1 MPSSSHRDAARP
13 RVSVAA
19 YLLSTMRWIGEEVR
33 FGLRLL
39 RWWVVWPGLLLIVSL
54 SVLAYQLP
62 GTYVVDV
69 GSPQDQAY
77 TRNFHARLEEP
88 GGTYRWS
95 DVYGYVSF
103 PGMGGARPFTLTITL
118 DAQRRAPIEV
128 HVNGVRFFAGEVVP
142 GWQELSF
149 RIDESQPAALASRDT
164 VVEFRAPDYR
174 LPGEEAQAK
183 GLKVDRVVLEQ
194 SSGGGFIWPSLAT
207 LGFLVL
213 STLLAYIL
221 VGRTLRGL
229 STGPATRIR
238 ALVAGTIV
246 GAGLCLLLASS
257 HTSASVT
264 APHIAISLGSMLLIF
279 VVVERLVG
287 SRTRGDGQRG
297 RLLSMAVALAFGLRY
312 GGMALPQSVI
322 IDMPYHMKWLRTL
335 LAGDWQAL
343 YFPGGLSEVPPEWGM
358 SLLIPK
364 SPLFYLAASPIVA
377 LPFDLETLLKWS
389 ICLLDATVVLF
400 AYWFTRRIG
409 GSKAAA
415 LAAAFLYAVMPLA
428 FRAFSYGILPT
439 IFAQWLAAGLL
450 ALLLAASVRGWRP
463 ATLLAA
469 VVLATL
475 TLLSFPTVAVF
486 VTFVVIV
493 APVGWRFV
501 RPARNGPQ
509 PFSWQPYLV
518 LAVGWLLA
526 FIAYYGLY
534 VTPVAASAVAL
545 LGAASGAAATVRWP
559 GGVAELLVWT
569 GDYLA
574 SMVPLLL
581 AVVGVLLLLAR
592 QRLGV
597 AQARATTLVI
607 AWLAILPVF
616 IAANY
621 KIDMIGKHLFF
632 TMLPVAVA
640 GGVGLVALGGRGTW
654 GGRFAGL
661 LLGTVAWQ
669 ALVFWVE
676 RLVRA
681 ST

>member
-1 MPSSSHRDAARP
+1 
-13 RVSVAA
+13 
-19 YLLSTMRWIGEEVR
+19 
-33 FGLRLL
+33 
-39 RWWVVWPGLLLIVSL
+39 
-54 SVLAYQLP
+54 
-62 GTYVVDV
+62 
-69 GSPQDQAY
+69 
-77 TRNFHARLEEP
+77 
-88 GGTYRWS
+88 
-95 DVYGYVSF
+95 
-103 PGMGGARPFTLTITL
+103 LTVTL
-118 DAQRRAPIEV
+118 DAQRRTAIEV
-128 HVNGVRFFAGEVVP
+128 HVNGIRFFAEEVVP
-142 GWQELSF
+142 GWQELTF

-183 GLKVDRVVLEQ
+183 GLKVDRLVLEQ
-194 SSGGGFIWPSLAT
+194 STGRGFIWPSLAT
-207 LGFLVL
+207 LGFLMF
-213 STLLAYIL
+213 STLLAYTL

-229 STGPATRIR
+229 STERATRVR
-238 ALVAGTIV
+238 AFVASMAV

-257 HTSASVT
+257 HTSASVA
-264 APHIAISLGSMLLIF
+264 APHIVTTLSSVLIIF
-279 VVVERLVG
+279 IVVERLVR
-287 SRTRGDGQRG
+287 SRTRGDAGQRG
-297 RLLSMAVALAFGLRY
+297 RLVSMAVAIAFGLRY

-364 SPLFYLAASPIVA
+364 SPLFYLAAAPIA
-377 LPFDLETLLKWS
+377 TLPFDLETLLKWS

-415 LAAAFLYAVMPLA
+415 LAAAFLYAMMPLA

-439 IFAQWLAAGLL
+439 IFAQWLATGLL
-450 ALLLAASVRGWRP
+450 ALVLAASVRGWRP

-486 VTFVVIV
+486 VTFVVVV
-493 APVGWRFV
+493 APLGWRFV
-501 RPARNGPQ
+501 RPARKSSQ
-509 PFSWQPYLV
+509 PFTWQPYLV

-545 LGAASGAAATVRWP
+545 LGGGPGGASTVRWP
-559 GGVAELLVWT
+559 GGVTELLVWT

-574 SMVPLLL
+574 SMLPLLL

-592 QRLGV
+592 QRLSV

-607 AWLAILPVF
+607 AWLAILPIFV
-616 IAANY
+616 AANY

-640 GGVGLVALGGRGTW
+640 GGMGLVALGGRGTW
-654 GGRFAGL
+654 GGRLAGL